1 VRGGAIHR
9 QDDRQQNDVGGI
21 EPESAADEEVFK
33 EMPAAD
39 GIEEDSCDEKS
50 GEYEEEI
57 DSYPTGTKDG
67 PN

>member
-1 VRGGAIHR
+1 
-9 QDDRQQNDVGGI
+9 
-21 EPESAADEEVFK
+21 
-33 EMPAAD
+33 MPAPD
-39 GIEEDSCDEKS
+39 CIEEDSGDEKS